1 MKTEFVFTLEGNE
14 DFLRVK
20 TKKQEICEV
29 VPKGKTTTA
38 RIIGEGLH
46 IHIRRALKYLSELEK
61 DGFFSSDY
69 ATVKNKSNVRCKTR
83 VFKRL

>member
-46 IHIRRALKYLSELEK
+46 IHI
-61 DGFFSSDY
+61 
-69 ATVKNKSNVRCKTR
+69 
-83 VFKRL
+83 